1 MDALEDSNKVEAWLK
16 QLGDLS
22 GQIEVQATLA
32 AKTAG
37 TTQITLYSND
47 WTGFRTQKDDVGMP
61 FASEFMPND
70 ALRNDPPKMATEP
83 STLAAT
89 KRQKR
94 PWDIIELAAEG
105 CPPKKRSRNMTDG
118 YYDGLE
124 VKRTMVAEIKRPAEA
139 DVLDGRID
147 NGENDLEEL
156 PSPGS
161 VSTGKGRFS
170 ALYPTPPPSPESE
183 GAKDSSL
190 DLSVKDDTE
199 KFEAAEPDGRSTH
212 LLDAEAPP
220 GIIEVNPDYA
230 LSELIPFDLKYRST
244 QHMGPGNPHGWVV
257 AARTF

>member
-1 MDALEDSNKVEAWLK
+1 
-16 QLGDLS
+16 
-22 GQIEVQATLA
+22 
-32 AKTAG
+32 
-37 TTQITLYSND
+37 
-47 WTGFRTQKDDVGMP
+47 MP

-94 PWDIIELAAEG
+94 PRDVIELAAEG
-105 CPPKKRSRNMTDG
+105 GPPKKRSRNMTDG

-161 VSTGKGRFS
+161 VSTSKGRFS
-170 ALYPTPPPSPESE
+170 ALYPTPPPSSESE
-183 GAKDSSL
+183 GAEDPSL
-190 DLSVKDDTE
+190 DLSVKD
-199 KFEAAEPDGRSTH
+199 
-212 LLDAEAPP
+212 LDAEAPP
-220 GIIEVNPDYA
+220 GIIEVDPDDALPGPMMLHFEYKSTRHMSPANPD
-230 LSELIPFDLKYRST
+230 
-244 QHMGPGNPHGWVV
+244 GWVV
-257 AARTF
+257 DVRTF